1 MVEIGLSFF
10 MSSRKQFRY
19 QIKFLSYSK
28 NMHIRRICV
37 IGAGISGLVTA
48 KTFLE
53 EGYDVTPKFPRWV
66 LSAIAVVSTLS

>member
-10 MSSRKQFRY
+10 MSSRKRFRY
-19 QIKFLSYSK
+19 QIKFLSSSK

-48 KTFLE
+48 KTGGGLCLCSCHLHS
-53 EGYDVTPKFPRWV
+53 PKTFQT
-66 LSAIAVVSTLS
+66 SS

>member
-10 MSSRKQFRY
+10 MSSRKRFRY
-19 QIKFLSYSK
+19 QIKFLSSSK
-28 NMHIRRICV
+28 NMHIRHICV

-53 EGYDVTPKFPRWV
+53 EGYD
-66 LSAIAVVSTLS
+66 LTLPTDKSGGFQRH